1 MPLAW
6 NDKRRFSLTQD
17 TTNLATLLLQERFPR
32 LANPGPTLEGILA
45 QSFPNLL
52 VPAQPPNHKSSSWAI
67 TYAFDQYLWQP
78 DGNLHH
84 GIGVF
89 FGFGASDGNPNPIQ
103 YSLLGGLGGCRAVL
117 TTPLALPSRG
127 HRSAARFCRFCASSS
142 ISACKRK
149 TRSRCTTTSR
159 SPNSSTSPP
168 TFRSSTS
175 PKKSPE
181 RVGPA
186 RACRYGRHRR
196 RPYAHPLLDE
206 ISFGLPGDIGFDHLG
221 RIDDPVEGRLA
232 FDPEFGHA
240 ALHVS
245 TGKNRAG
252 AITFLPA
259 CRSYACFPRPIWSL
273 ISPI

>member
-103 YSLLGGLGGCRAVL
+103 YSLLGGLAGKGV
-117 TTPLALPSRG
+117 
-127 HRSAARFCRFCASSS
+127 
-142 ISACKRK
+142 
-149 TRSRCTTTSR
+149 
-159 SPNSSTSPP
+159 
-168 TFRSSTS
+168 
-175 PKKSPE
+175 
-181 RVGPA
+181 V
-186 RACRYGRHRR
+186 
-196 RPYAHPLLDE
+196 
-206 ISFGLPGDIGFDHLG
+206 LG
-221 RIDDPVEGRLA
+221 RPDNT
-232 FDPEFGHA
+232 FGVA
-240 ALHVS
+240 VARTQVS
-245 TGKNRAG
+245 SA
-252 AITFLPA
+252 FLPFLRQQLNLGLQKEDA
-259 CRSYACFPRPIWSL
+259 LEMYYN
-273 ISPI
+273 ISVTQ